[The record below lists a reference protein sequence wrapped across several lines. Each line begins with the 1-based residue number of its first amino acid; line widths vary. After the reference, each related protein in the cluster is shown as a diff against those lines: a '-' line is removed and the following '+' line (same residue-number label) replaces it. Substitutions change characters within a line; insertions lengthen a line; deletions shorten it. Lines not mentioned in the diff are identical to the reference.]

1 MTQLNAVQNE
11 QDRQKVTG
19 TRTQYSTFLVENR
32 LYGIDVTKVQEV
44 VRPMALTPIPL
55 AQKYIHGLVNLRGQ
69 VVTAVSLHDLFGLP
83 GRKPTELMN
92 VICKFDGALIS
103 LMVDEIGDVVE
114 VDTKHFD
121 RAPNNISESTR
132 KFMTK
137 IYLVGNQ
144 LLSVL
149 DVDKIYSVLNE
160 SH

>member
-1 MTQLNAVQNE
+1 MSQQNVMMNE
-11 QDRQKVTG
+11 HDRSKIIVPK
-19 TRTQYSTFLVENR
+19 TQYSTFLVENR

-55 AQKYIHGLVNLRGQ
+55 AQRYIHGLVNLRGQ

-83 GRKPTELMN
+83 ARRPTELMN

-103 LMVDEIGDVVE
+103 LMVDEICDVIE
-114 VDTKHFD
+114 VDTDRFD

-137 IYLVGNQ
+137 IYMVGNQ
-144 LLSVL
+144 LLCVL
-149 DVDKIYSVLNE
+149 DVDKIFSVLNDDL
-160 SH
+160 